1 MKRGNERPQLRLA
14 PRVTGWTL
22 AVLLALPTG
31 TAIGQEETATGN
43 ERARPGQA
51 LKDVPVPIEDEED
64 GLAPAETAQ
73 REPEQDLRAIYQLA
87 LEADRGLAA
96 ARNRRRAADEG
107 TDQAIAQFLPQI
119 NAAGGY
125 EDQTTTYPDSNRPD
139 RDTEGWDATLSLTQP
154 IFRRGYFVDLE
165 RARSSLDRADIEFSL
180 AEQEL
185 ILTVTEAYF
194 DVLLAQDELALVES
208 ELAAVE
214 SQLRRAERALEVG
227 TGTQTDVDEA
237 RATYD
242 QVRSERVAAINQLD
256 VARETLRRITGEQ
269 PAELAGLSEDFQPE
283 PVEPGETSHWVD
295 LAQRYNLEVQLAS
308 AEEEIAR
315 HDIDASR
322 AERWPQLE
330 LEGQYRYTDQDQ
342 QVGSGP
348 DEYPQDTRSV
358 GLQVSMPLFTGGAIS
373 SRVRQAEAER
383 TAAFDELA
391 DQRRASALD
400 ARSAF
405 LSLRS
410 GRERIEALEQ
420 ALVSA
425 RSNEASVRRGQEVGT
440 RTTTDVLDA
449 QSQRFQTKR
458 DLAEARYD
466 YLLNFVQLQ
475 AAVGMAVDEE
485 VVREINQELQSI
497 PRQQ

>member
-358 GLQVSMPLFTGGAIS
+358 GLQVSMPLFTGGA
-373 SRVRQAEAER
+373 
-383 TAAFDELA
+383 
-391 DQRRASALD
+391 
-400 ARSAF
+400 
-405 LSLRS
+405 
-410 GRERIEALEQ
+410 
-420 ALVSA
+420 
-425 RSNEASVRRGQEVGT
+425 
-440 RTTTDVLDA
+440 
-449 QSQRFQTKR
+449 
-458 DLAEARYD
+458 
-466 YLLNFVQLQ
+466 
-475 AAVGMAVDEE
+475 
-485 VVREINQELQSI
+485 
-497 PRQQ
+497 